1 MDSRANAIPADV
13 RFQAE
18 NMFALMPEPPRELL
32 PVELICNERYYLFLS
47 PMPSANMV
55 GRIRVEADALRSTV
69 DEVCELLRSRGRN
82 AGGLDHRQRRYTRR
96 VGRESAG
103 ARNGS
108 LRRTPAGI
116 HVGRYGNRH
125 ASIRLNSEGIEAREV
140 RDHEEVDQFIDVEQS
155 AVGLT
160 RADSDGMRT
169 AAHMLFDLRLGGAEV
184 MRLYLASRDG
194 EPVGTARALFL
205 RFGVNLSGG
214 AVAPAARSQGVYRAL
229 INARWND
236 AVAAGTPALT
246 VQAGHMSRP
255 ILDRLGFVT
264 VSQITTSPPPVRLTL
279 SQPSGHTSNSGS
291 TDRAGAAV
299 VEEKEGAG
307 LKG

>member
-1 MDSRANAIPADV
+1 
-13 RFQAE
+13 
-18 NMFALMPEPPRELL
+18 MFALMPEPPCELL

-55 GRIRVEADALRSTV
+55 GRIRVEEDALRSTV
-69 DEVCELLRSRGRN
+69 DEVCELLRLRSRTQAAWN
-82 AGGLDHRQRRYTRR
+82 ID
-96 VGRESAG
+96 SG
-103 ARNGS
+103 A
-108 LRRTPAGI
+108 TPAALEESLLALGM
-116 HVGRYGNRH
+116 VPYDEPPLEPTSAAMALVTPPSG
-125 ASIRLNSEGIEAREV
+125 STSEGIEAREV

-169 AAHMLFDLRLGGAEV
+169 AAHVLFDLRLCGAEV
-184 MRLYLASRDG
+184 MRLYLARRDG
-194 EPVGTARALFL
+194 EPVGAARALFL

-214 AVAPAARSQGVYRAL
+214 AVAPAARSQGVYRTL

-264 VSQITTSPPPVRLTL
+264 VSQITTLR
-279 SQPSGHTSNSGS
+279 H
-291 TDRAGAAV
+291 RF
-299 VEEKEGAG
+299 E
-307 LKG
+307 

>member
-1 MDSRANAIPADV
+1 VDSRASAIPADV

-55 GRIRVEADALRSTV
+55 GRIRVEEDALRSTV
-69 DEVCELLRSRGRN
+69 DEVCELLRLRSRTQAAWN
-82 AGGLDHRQRRYTRR
+82 ID
-96 VGRESAG
+96 SG
-103 ARNGS
+103 A
-108 LRRTPAGI
+108 TPAALEESLLAFGM
-116 HVGRYGNRH
+116 VPYDEPPLEPTSAAMALVTPPSG
-125 ASIRLNSEGIEAREV
+125 STSEGIEAREV

-169 AAHMLFDLRLGGAEV
+169 AAHVLFDLRLGGAEV
-184 MRLYLASRDG
+184 MRLYLARRDG
-194 EPVGTARALFL
+194 EPVGAARALFL

-214 AVAPAARSQGVYRAL
+214 AVAPAARSQGVYRTL

-264 VSQITTSPPPVRLTL
+264 VSQITTLLHRF
-279 SQPSGHTSNSGS
+279 
-291 TDRAGAAV
+291 D
-299 VEEKEGAG
+299 
-307 LKG
+307 